1 MFAVIMSQSSTSLST
16 NDVLTVSSQQPQSRK
31 TMFQS
36 TTTSSLPLPLQQL
49 QSTDGVLISGL
60 LFFIIGIIIVVVG

>member
-1 MFAVIMSQSSTSLST
+1 MFVVIMSQSSTSLST
-16 NDVLTVSSQQPQSRK
+16 NVLPVSSQQPQSRK